1 MFDEK
6 EKVMASRAYNEN
18 DLVIIATRVARGET
32 VDVIADA
39 VGRSVNAITEF
50 LRIASNT
57 DNGKKTASHIRF
69 AFLLKQK
76 QDEFE
81 LKQTQS
87 DAKVKV
93 SASDG
98 TAPKQHRAPWTDA
111 QDFQLLK
118 LFATNICPDEIAAQ
132 MNRTIHS
139 ILGRLHTIGVLS
151 FDKDQGCYY
160 TKTPYYRVVNPNLEK

>member
-1 MFDEK
+1 
-6 EKVMASRAYNEN
+6 MASRAYNEN

-32 VDVIADA
+32 VDVIAKA
-39 VGRSVNAITEF
+39 VGRTTNAISEF

-57 DNGKKTASHIRF
+57 DNRKKTASHIRF

-76 QDEFE
+76 QDE
-81 LKQTQS
+81 LKQSQS

-132 MNRTIHS
+132 MNRTIYS

-151 FDKDQGCYY
+151 FDKEQGCYY

>member
-1 MFDEK
+1 MD
-6 EKVMASRAYNEN
+6 SRAYNEN

-32 VDVIADA
+32 VDVIAKA
-39 VGRSVNAITEF
+39 VGRTTNAISEF

-57 DNGKKTASHIRF
+57 DNRKKTANHIRF

-76 QDEFE
+76 QDE

-132 MNRTIHS
+132 MNRTIYS

-151 FDKDQGCYY
+151 FDKEQGCYY

>member
-6 EKVMASRAYNEN
+6 EKIMASRAYNEN
-18 DLVIIATRVARGET
+18 VLVIIATRVARGET
-32 VDVIADA
+32 VDVIAKA
-39 VGRSVNAITEF
+39 VGRTTNAISEF

-57 DNGKKTASHIRF
+57 DNRKKTASHIRF

-76 QDEFE
+76 QDE

-93 SASDG
+93 SASYG

-132 MNRTIHS
+132 MNRTIYS
-139 ILGRLHTIGVLS
+139 ILERLHLIGVLY
-151 FDKDQGCYY
+151 FDKDQGGYY

>member
-1 MFDEK
+1 
-6 EKVMASRAYNEN
+6 MASRAYNEN
-18 DLVIIATRVARGET
+18 VLVIIATRVARGET
-32 VDVIADA
+32 VDVIAKA
-39 VGRSVNAITEF
+39 VGRTTNAISEF

-57 DNGKKTASHIRF
+57 DNRKKTASHIRF

-76 QDEFE
+76 QDE

-132 MNRTIHS
+132 MNRTIYS

-151 FDKDQGCYY
+151 FDKEQGCYY

>member
-6 EKVMASRAYNEN
+6 EKIMASRAYNEN
-18 DLVIIATRVARGET
+18 VLVIIATRVARGET
-32 VDVIADA
+32 VDVIAKA
-39 VGRSVNAITEF
+39 VGRTTNAISEF

-57 DNGKKTASHIRF
+57 DNRKKTASHIRF

-76 QDEFE
+76 QDE

-93 SASDG
+93 SASYG

-132 MNRTIHS
+132 MNRTICS

-151 FDKDQGCYY
+151 FDKEQGCYY

>member
-1 MFDEK
+1 MSRQYTER
-6 EKVMASRAYNEN
+6 ELQIMAHG
-18 DLVIIATRVARGET
+18 VARGNTIKE
-32 VDVIADA
+32 IAIA
-39 VGRSVNAITEF
+39 VKRTNGAINEF

-57 DNGKKTASHIRF
+57 DNGKKTVSHIRF

>member
-6 EKVMASRAYNEN
+6 EKIMASRAYNEN
-18 DLVIIATRVARGET
+18 VLVIIATRVARGET
-32 VDVIADA
+32 VDVIAKA
-39 VGRSVNAITEF
+39 VGRTTNAISEF

-57 DNGKKTASHIRF
+57 DNRKKTASHIRF

-76 QDEFE
+76 QDE

-87 DAKVKV
+87 DAKV

-132 MNRTIHS
+132 MNRTIYS
-139 ILGRLHTIGVLS
+139 ILGRLHLIGVLS
-151 FDKDQGCYY
+151 FDKEQGGYY

>member
-6 EKVMASRAYNEN
+6 EKIMASRAYNEN
-18 DLVIIATRVARGET
+18 VLVIIATRVARGET
-32 VDVIADA
+32 VDVIAKA
-39 VGRSVNAITEF
+39 VGRTTNAISEF

-57 DNGKKTASHIRF
+57 DNRKKTASHIRF

-76 QDEFE
+76 QDE

-132 MNRTIHS
+132 MNRTIYS

-151 FDKDQGCYY
+151 FDKEQGCYY

>member
-6 EKVMASRAYNEN
+6 EKIMASRAYNEN
-18 DLVIIATRVARGET
+18 VLVIIATRVARGET
-32 VDVIADA
+32 VDVIAKA
-39 VGRSVNAITEF
+39 VGRTTNAISEF

-57 DNGKKTASHIRF
+57 DNRKKTASHIRF

-76 QDEFE
+76 QDE

-93 SASDG
+93 SASYG

-132 MNRTIHS
+132 MNRTIYS

-151 FDKDQGCYY
+151 FDKDQGIYY